1 MEYWAMWL
9 VVVLLLAIIEFSTVN
24 LVSIWFVASG
34 FIAMLTSLLTDNF
47 YLQFAIFV
55 IGGIILLLLTKP
67 IIKKKLRKE
76 KLN

>member
-9 VVVLLLAIIEFSTVN
+9 VIVLLLAIIEFSTVN

-47 YLQFAIFV
+47 
-55 IGGIILLLLTKP
+55 
-67 IIKKKLRKE
+67 
-76 KLN
+76 